1 MADRKALRRVGLSFG
16 ALTVAVTLIAAAVV
30 KQHIESQPTIDLV
43 GSPAVEVVVKR

>member
-16 ALTVAVTLIAAAVV
+16 ALTVAVTVIAATVV
-30 KQHIESQPTIDLV
+30 KRHVESQPTVDLA